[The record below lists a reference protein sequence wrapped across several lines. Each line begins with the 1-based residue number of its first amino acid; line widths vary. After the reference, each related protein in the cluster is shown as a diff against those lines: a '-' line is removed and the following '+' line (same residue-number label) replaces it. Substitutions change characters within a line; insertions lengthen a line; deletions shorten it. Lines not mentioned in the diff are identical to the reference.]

1 MSTQK
6 NSAQDGIDGKQTDEK
21 GESQQSKQKGAPSVS
36 GKNMKHTKDDSGGGS
51 EKNTTKKQ
59 QNSI

>member
-1 MSTQK
+1 MITKK
-6 NSAQDGIDGKQTDEK
+6 NSAQQKVDGTKTSEK

-36 GKNMKHTKDDSGGGS
+36 GKHVKHTKDESGGGS
-51 EKNTTKKQ
+51 DKNTTKKQ